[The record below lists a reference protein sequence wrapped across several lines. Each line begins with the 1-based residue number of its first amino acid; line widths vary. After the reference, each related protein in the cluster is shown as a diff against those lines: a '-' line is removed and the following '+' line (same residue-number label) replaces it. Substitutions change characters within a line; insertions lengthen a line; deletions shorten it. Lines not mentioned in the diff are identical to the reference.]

1 MTLAP
6 LLDLADI
13 ADALGGARASFD
25 TALRH
30 RAMRKQGG
38 QVAVEAGLR
47 TARAS
52 AALQGHAYDLDEL
65 RAGTAVDPVVQG
77 ALRVSQALEGLVP
90 SWTRAPRQVLAKLH
104 VLAGRGIVPDGELGR
119 PGGALPG
126 GAPGVVEAGVQARLD
141 GLVRLVTG
149 KEDTLLLA
157 AVVHGELLALGA
169 FGQVNGVVAR
179 AAARLT
185 LIAGGFDLRGLLPV
199 DVGHLDREPEYLG
212 AQATFA
218 TGTPDGLRSWLKH
231 YAAAVTRAAEETTAI
246 CDGLV

>member
-13 ADALGGARASFD
+13 ADTLAEARASFD
-25 TALRH
+25 ATLRH

-52 AALQGHAYDLDEL
+52 AALEGHDHDLDDL
-65 RAGTAVDPVVQG
+65 RAGTALDPVVQG
-77 ALRVSQALEGLVP
+77 ALRVSQALEGLAP
-90 SWTRAPRQVLAKLH
+90 SWPRAPRQVLAKLH
-104 VLAGRGIVPDGELGR
+104 MLAGRGIVPDDELGR
-119 PGGALPG
+119 P
-126 GAPGVVEAGVQARLD
+126 APGAQARLD
-141 GLVRLVTG
+141 TLVELVTG

-179 AAARLT
+179 GAARLT
-185 LIAGGFDLRGLLPV
+185 LIAGGFDLRGLLPI
-199 DVGHLDREPEYLG
+199 DLGHLDREPEYRG
-212 AQATFA
+212 SQATFA

>member
-25 TALRH
+25 AALRH

-52 AALQGHAYDLDEL
+52 AALEGHAYDLDEL
-65 RAGTAVDPVVQG
+65 RAGTALDPVVQG
-77 ALRVSQALEGLVP
+77 ALRVSQALEGLAP
-90 SWTRAPRQVLAKLH
+90 SWPKAPRQVLARLH
-104 VLAGRGIVPDGELGR
+104 MLAGRGIVPDGELGR
-119 PGGALPG
+119 PTGEVDP
-126 GAPGVVEAGVQARLD
+126 GVQARLD
-141 GLVRLVTG
+141 GLVGLVTG

-185 LIAGGFDLRGLLPV
+185 LIAGGFDLRGLLPI
-199 DVGHLDREPEYLG
+199 DVGHLDREPEYRG
-212 AQATFA
+212 SQATFA